1 MTGPAAAHGRD
12 LRVAVVGRG
21 DISALHLDA
30 IAADTSAQLVAVCDP
45 DADRAGR
52 VAAASDCRSFPDLD
66 ALLAADRPDVVH
78 ICTPH
83 HLHAPMAITCLQADV
98 NVLLEK
104 PVATTVADAQAV
116 VRAAEDSSAQVGVCF
131 QNRYNATSSAIRG
144 VLDRAELGPLLGGR
158 GAVDWFR
165 DEAYYRR
172 SPWRGTWAQGGGGVL
187 INQALHTVDLLQW
200 FLGAPTAV
208 RGHAERLWLPEHIEV
223 EDTASIQ
230 LTHPGGV
237 RSVFHATNGYVANAP
252 VQLELIGE
260 NGSLRLDTDLT
271 VTAAD
276 GRRTVVPETVLGTG
290 EKAYWGAAHG
300 VLISDFYSTVRAGQ
314 RFWID
319 AQEAMKSLA
328 IVTAVYAASPEL
340 RVRR

>member
-1 MTGPAAAHGRD
+1 MTTSLAGGRD
-12 LRVAVVGRG
+12 LRVAVVGLG

-30 IAADTSAQLVAVCDP
+30 IAADPGAELVAVCDP
-45 DADRAGR
+45 DADRAGT
-52 VAAASDCRSFPDLD
+52 VSAARGCRSYPDLA

-83 HLHAPMAITCLQADV
+83 HLHAPMAITCLRADV

-116 VRAAEDSSAQVGVCF
+116 ALAADDSAAQVGVCF
-131 QNRYNATSSAIRG
+131 QNRYNVTSSAIRTL
-144 VLDRAELGPLLGGR
+144 LDGGSLGPLLGGR
-158 GAVDWFR
+158 AAVDWFR

-172 SPWRGTWAQGGGGVL
+172 SPWRGTWAQSGGGVL

-208 RGHAERLWLPEHIEV
+208 RGHAEQLWLPDTVEV

-230 LTHPGGV
+230 LTHPGGA
-237 RSVFHATNGYVANAP
+237 RSVMHATNGYVANAP

-260 NGSLRLDTDLT
+260 QGSLRLDTDLT

-276 GRRTVVPETVLGTG
+276 GRRTVVAETVLGTG
-290 EKAYWGAAHG
+290 EKAYWGAAHA
-300 VLISDFYSTVRAGQ
+300 VLIADFYATLRAGQ

-319 AQEAMKSLA
+319 ATEAMHSLA
-328 IVTAVYAASPEL
+328 IVTAVYDSSPE
-340 RVRR
+340 RGVRS